1 MTSPTQTAFLD
12 DSIQPWSS
20 LCSLRAGLG
29 MARVLEPVDLA
40 ALRAVIASCP
50 QPLCVLGRGTNVVGS
65 DDDGLVVLRLPAR
78 GDFAA
83 ITRLEDGCFEVGAG
97 IGLSRLLA
105 ALAKQGFGGA
115 AALSGIPGALGGALA
130 MNAGARGQE
139 ISANVLAMQGLDC
152 RIGREWRWTEGEGGW
167 GYRTSP
173 IPPEVIVTQATL
185 RFDQVRRKEEL
196 DRISAERARRRKVT
210 PAGFSA
216 GSVFRNPAPELPA
229 GRLLEQAGCKGMREG
244 VFAVSEAHANW
255 IVNAN
260 GTPGAAAD
268 CRRLADRMVEAVVRR
283 SGVTLHSEWRWVT

>member
-196 DRISAERARRRKVT
+196 DRINGERARRRKVT
-210 PAGFSA
+210 PGRFS
-216 GSVFRNPAPELPA
+216 GGCVFRNPAPDLPA
-229 GRLLEQAGCKGMREG
+229 GRLLEQAGCKGMCEG

-255 IVNAN
+255 IVNAS
-260 GTPGAAAD
+260 GAPGAAAD

>member
-130 MNAGARGQE
+130 MNAGARGQ
-139 ISANVLAMQGLDC
+139 
-152 RIGREWRWTEGEGGW
+152 
-167 GYRTSP
+167 
-173 IPPEVIVTQATL
+173 
-185 RFDQVRRKEEL
+185 
-196 DRISAERARRRKVT
+196 
-210 PAGFSA
+210 
-216 GSVFRNPAPELPA
+216 
-229 GRLLEQAGCKGMREG
+229 AGCG
-244 VFAVSEAHANW
+244 
-255 IVNAN
+255 
-260 GTPGAAAD
+260 
-268 CRRLADRMVEAVVRR
+268 
-283 SGVTLHSEWRWVT
+283 